1 MDSPCQPSN
10 LPLDK
15 KGKGGG
21 EDCLAGTNTK
31 GHAEGKALLLTEQP
45 DYIQCHHVLFRL
57 EEAAVNQDMD
67 GGPFLKGVVF
77 HLLHQLHQGN
87 RKAVD
92 IEGKNQEQMIVIFY
106 FPACFLV
113 FAGSNAVFIHILPPK
128 VGKYLSVP
136 FGIGTWR
143 PGTSIDYHHR
153 SHLSTSFR
161 IVSSSCS

>member
-1 MDSPCQPSN
+1 MPCPE
-10 LPLDK
+10 P
-15 KGKGGG
+15 
-21 EDCLAGTNTK
+21 AYIK
-31 GHAEGKALLLTEQP
+31 GHAKGKALLLTEQP
-45 DYIQCHHVLFRL
+45 DYIQCHQVLFRL

-92 IEGKNQEQMIVIFY
+92 IEGKNQEQSIGDFL
-106 FPACFLV
+106 FPGMLPGVC
-113 FAGSNAVFIHILPPK
+113 GEKRCIHPDILPPK
-128 VGKYLSVP
+128 EARKYLSVL